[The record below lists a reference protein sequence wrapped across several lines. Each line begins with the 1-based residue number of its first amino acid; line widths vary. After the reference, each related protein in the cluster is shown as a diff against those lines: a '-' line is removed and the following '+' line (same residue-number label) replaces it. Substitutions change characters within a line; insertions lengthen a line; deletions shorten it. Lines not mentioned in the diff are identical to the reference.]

1 MIEDYLVYELVK
13 PTYSQVGFTIDP
25 NDVMTRYPTFVFKP
39 LFGFYGLE
47 EDCRVEVDLY
57 IEKIQEYTRAPNVLT
72 IYQLSCLDPAVTETY
87 VGKTSDAPEERMKG
101 HELDSQVNKTKVHAF
116 MREHG
121 SCLNWKMTILGQYWS
136 VIWSEHSDRL
146 EWFWWKKKGSQL
158 NTVRPGIGV
167 VTRDMRKLR
176 MTETAMLAA
185 YEVLEE
191 RLSVAYTGSEPV
203 PDFSKNVVVNL
214 DGPQPIEKTY
224 ERFKLNKTVSFHRD
238 MDYYGTM
245 FILKNPLVKE
255 TYLGFAQTYSHPTFP
270 HIVQLFMGFNGGRK
284 AWSRERLC
292 DCCRSEYVKLKNSYA
307 LNSMSREQLV
317 QCGGKGTVIEESR
330 AV

>member
-1 MIEDYLVYELVK
+1 
-13 PTYSQVGFTIDP
+13 
-25 NDVMTRYPTFVFKP
+25 
-39 LFGFYGLE
+39 
-47 EDCRVEVDLY
+47 
-57 IEKIQEYTRAPNVLT
+57 
-72 IYQLSCLDPAVTETY
+72 
-87 VGKTSDAPEERMKG
+87 
-101 HELDSQVNKTKVHAF
+101 
-116 MREHG
+116 
-121 SCLNWKMTILGQYWS
+121 
-136 VIWSEHSDRL
+136 
-146 EWFWWKKKGSQL
+146 
-158 NTVRPGIGV
+158 
-167 VTRDMRKLR
+167 
-176 MTETAMLAA
+176 
-185 YEVLEE
+185 
-191 RLSVAYTGSEPV
+191 
-203 PDFSKNVVVNL
+203 VNL